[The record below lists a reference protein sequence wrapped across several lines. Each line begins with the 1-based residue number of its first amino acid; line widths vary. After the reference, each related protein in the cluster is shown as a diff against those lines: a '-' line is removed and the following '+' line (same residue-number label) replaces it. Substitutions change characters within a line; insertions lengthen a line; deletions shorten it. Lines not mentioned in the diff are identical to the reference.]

1 MNLRKNNNRF
11 IILIKLYFSL
21 EIISIIGVEEEVEV
35 VVTGGV
41 VVVTDG
47 VVVVTDGVVVV
58 TDGVVV
64 SGAIV
69 VMNFILKLNS

>member
-21 EIISIIGVEEEVEV
+21 EIRSIIGVEVEVEV

-47 VVVVTDGVVVV
+47 VVVSGV
-58 TDGVVV
+58 
-64 SGAIV
+64 IV

>member
-1 MNLRKNNNRF
+1 MNLRKNSNLF

-21 EIISIIGVEEEVEV
+21 EIRSIIGVEVEV

-47 VVVVTDGVVVV
+47 VVVSGV
-58 TDGVVV
+58 
-64 SGAIV
+64 IV